1 MRIIR
6 GAAGW
11 AVRLPAGGRR
21 QPFRLLFRITK
32 AMTIVAF
39 SLARFSPADLSE
51 FNEIARPRMD
61 RGLWAGVSRQTSPD
75 GDQLLVTFPHL
86 DRPVFRFER
95 DRRGTYTLWFHDRQ
109 GWHSIGTGTSATECL
124 SIWRTRP
131 ARVAPAAQARVAY

>member
-1 MRIIR
+1 MG
-6 GAAGW
+6 GASAGRW
-11 AVRLPAGGRR
+11 PVSALSVLVPDH
-21 QPFRLLFRITK
+21 QI
-32 AMTIVAF
+32 MTVVAF
-39 SLARFSPADLSE
+39 SLARFTPADLSE

-61 RGLWAGVSRQTSPD
+61 RGLWAGVSRQTGPD
-75 GDQLLVTFPHL
+75 GDRLLVTFPHM

-131 ARVAPAAQARVAY
+131 ARVAPAAAAAREAY

>member
-1 MRIIR
+1 VVPP
-6 GAAGW
+6 GW
-11 AVRLPAGGRR
+11 AVRLSAGGRR

-32 AMTIVAF
+32 AMTVVAF

-131 ARVAPAAQARVAY
+131 ARVPAAAQAREAY

>member
-11 AVRLPAGGRR
+11 AVRLPAGGWR

-32 AMTIVAF
+32 AMTVVAF

-131 ARVAPAAQARVAY
+131 ARVAPAAQAREAY

>member
-1 MRIIR
+1 
-6 GAAGW
+6 
-11 AVRLPAGGRR
+11 
-21 QPFRLLFRITK
+21 
-32 AMTIVAF
+32 MTIVAF

-109 GWHSIGTGTSATECL
+109 GWHSIGSGSTSTECL

-131 ARVAPAAQARVAY
+131 ARVAPPAQVREAY